1 MSFRFRTLFISDLH
15 LGMRG
20 VRANELSAFLKHLE
34 CERLYLVG
42 DVLDLWVLRQRWHW
56 PISHNQVVRRILKLA
71 HRGTTVTYIPGNHDD
86 ALRQYAGIELGGVRV
101 AHQALHHTADG
112 KTLLVTHGDE
122 FDLVV
127 KHSRLLSMIG
137 ARAYDQLLALNRVV
151 NGARAIFGLKPWSF
165 ATSVKLKV
173 KGACTFIS
181 SFEAAVEAEVRRRGL
196 DGVVCGHIHQPALRH
211 GEMIYANCGDFI
223 ERSTAL
229 VEHLDGRLELI
240 SIEELLEAASIQP
253 KIYADE
259 EVPLEFPV

>member
-34 CERLYLVG
+34 CERIYLVG

-56 PISHNQVVRRILKLA
+56 PISHNQVVRRIL
-71 HRGTTVTYIPGNHDD
+71 
-86 ALRQYAGIELGGVRV
+86 ELGGVRV